1 MSKIGRFGDF
11 GGQYVPEIVMNA
23 VNELN
28 EAYETYKNDPDFL
41 EELHEYYKN
50 YANRPSM
57 LYEAKRMTK
66 DLGGAKVFLKRE
78 DLNHTGA
85 HKINN
90 VLGQILLAKRMGKKR
105 IIAETGAGQHGVATA
120 TVAALF
126 DMECVV
132 YMGAEDVERQSLN
145 AYRMELL
152 GAKVVAVQSGTRTL
166 KDAINEAM
174 RDWATNIETTF
185 YCIGSVMGPHPYP
198 TMVRD
203 FQKIIGEETKRQMQE
218 KEGKLPDC
226 VIACVGGGSNA
237 MGAFYDFVKDKNVRL
252 VGAEAAG
259 KGVHTIQHAATIARG
274 SKGIFHGMKS
284 LFLQN
289 EEGQIDEV
297 YSISAGL
304 DYPGIGPEHAHL
316 HDIGRAEYMSVTDE
330 QAVCAFEYLTKME
343 GIIPAIES
351 AHAVAAAMEIVPNM
365 KKDESVVICLSGRG
379 DKDVFQAARYRGV
392 KLDEN

>member
-1 MSKIGRFGDF
+1 MNKIGRFGEY

-28 EAYETYKNDPDFL
+28 EAYETYKNDPEFL
-41 EELHEYYKN
+41 AQLRQLYRD
-50 YANRPSM
+50 YANRPSL
-57 LYEAKRMTK
+57 LYYAEKMTK
-66 DLGGAKVFLKRE
+66 DLGGAKVYLKRE

-152 GAKVVAVQSGTRTL
+152 GAKVHAVESGTRTL

-203 FQKIIGEETKRQMQE
+203 FQKIIGEETKEQMKE
-218 KEGKLPDC
+218 KETAKWALTASPQRSSHLAVSSVSVSFLFFSKNRGHPRHISVFQPHSQTILAAWLHLNSLGK
-226 VIACVGGGSNA
+226 
-237 MGAFYDFVKDKNVRL
+237 
-252 VGAEAAG
+252 
-259 KGVHTIQHAATIARG
+259 
-274 SKGIFHGMKS
+274 FHR
-284 LFLQN
+284 
-289 EEGQIDEV
+289 
-297 YSISAGL
+297 ISALRHCLAQSGL
-304 DYPGIGPEHAHL
+304 ICIMPVKIVTVVFDMAVHPLCQLDTFLVLRQDTRCFHQLSNGKTVFIGI
-316 HDIGRAEYMSVTDE
+316 YV
-330 QAVCAFEYLTKME
+330 
-343 GIIPAIES
+343 
-351 AHAVAAAMEIVPNM
+351 
-365 KKDESVVICLSGRG
+365 
-379 DKDVFQAARYRGV
+379 
-392 KLDEN
+392 

>member
-41 EELHEYYKN
+41 KELHEYYRD

-57 LYEAKRMTK
+57 LYEAKHMTK

-152 GAKVVAVQSGTRTL
+152 GAKVVAVSSGTQTL

-203 FQKIIGEETKRQMQE
+203 FQKIISEETKKQMQE

-237 MGAFYDFVKDKNVRL
+237 MGAFYDFVKDTNVRL

-259 KGVHTIQHAATIARG
+259 RGVHTIEHAATIARG

-316 HDIGRAEYMSVTDE
+316 HDIGRAEYVSITDE
-330 QAVCAFEYLTKME
+330 QAVNAFEYLTKME

-351 AHAVAAAMEIVPNM
+351 AHAVAAAMEIVPKM
-365 KKDESVVICLSGRG
+365 EKDQSVVICLSGRG
-379 DKDVFQAARYRGV
+379 DKDVFQVARYRGV

>member
-1 MSKIGRFGDF
+1 MNKIGRFGEY

-28 EAYETYKNDPDFL
+28 EAYETYKNDPEFL
-41 EELHEYYKN
+41 AELRQLYRD
-50 YANRPSM
+50 YANRPSL
-57 LYEAKRMTK
+57 LYYAEKMTK
-66 DLGGAKVFLKRE
+66 DLGGAKVYLKRE

-152 GAKVVAVQSGTRTL
+152 GAKVHAVESGTRTL

-203 FQKIIGEETKRQMQE
+203 FRGVNPNAFDGRGNYALGIKEQLIFPEIEYDKVDKVRGMDII
-218 KEGKLPDC
+218 
-226 VIACVGGGSNA
+226 
-237 MGAFYDFVKDKNVRL
+237 FVTTAN
-252 VGAEAAG
+252 
-259 KGVHTIQHAATIARG
+259 
-274 SKGIFHGMKS
+274 
-284 LFLQN
+284 
-289 EEGQIDEV
+289 
-297 YSISAGL
+297 
-304 DYPGIGPEHAHL
+304 
-316 HDIGRAEYMSVTDE
+316 TDE
-330 QAVCAFEYLTKME
+330 EARELLTQFGM
-343 GIIPAIES
+343 PF
-351 AHAVAAAMEIVPNM
+351 
-365 KKDESVVICLSGRG
+365 KK
-379 DKDVFQAARYRGV
+379 
-392 KLDEN
+392 